1 MIRLT
6 TRIPLF
12 IIAAPGAALAAGG
25 EESLTLRQPPGQTTA
40 QPGMKTQ
47 QIEELRDIH
56 GPVPIAGQPSYWAI
70 GGIVAG
76 VLAILA
82 ALYFYLKKR
91 RQPAPTPPPSPWET
105 ALAEL
110 AAAKELQSKGLL
122 YMEKAG
128 EILRRYI
135 ESRFAIRSTR
145 QTTREFLAGL
155 SHTGQHN
162 PLAPYRPELQ
172 ACLEQADMAKFARLV
187 PDSGIV
193 AQMERAVTDFVKKT
207 EPPATGGR
215 P

>member
-1 MIRLT
+1 MKRLT
-6 TRIPLF
+6 ARLPLF

-40 QPGMKTQ
+40 QPAMKAQ
-47 QIEELRDIH
+47 QIEELHDIH
-56 GPVPIAGQPSYWAI
+56 GPVPITGHPPYWAI
-70 GGIVAG
+70 GGTIAV

-91 RQPAPTPPPSPWET
+91 RRPAPPVPLSAWET

-110 AAAKELQSKGLL
+110 AAAKKLQSQALL
-122 YMEKAG
+122 YMEKAS

-193 AQMERAVTDFVKKT
+193 AQMERAVTDFVRKT

>member
-1 MIRLT
+1 MKRL
-6 TRIPLF
+6 PLL
-12 IIAAPGAALAAGG
+12 IIAAPGAVLAAGED
-25 EESLTLRQPPGQTTA
+25 EESLTLRQAPAQTTA
-40 QPGMKTQ
+40 QSGLKAQ

-56 GPVPIAGQPSYWAI
+56 GPVPITGQPPYWAI
-70 GGIVAG
+70 GGTIAV

-82 ALYFYLKKR
+82 ALYFYLKKK
-91 RQPAPTPPPSPWET
+91 RQPAPPVPLSAWET

-110 AAAKELQSKGLL
+110 AAVKELQSQALL
-122 YMEKAG
+122 YMEKAS

-187 PDSGIV
+187 PDSAIV

>member
-1 MIRLT
+1 MKRLS
-6 TRIPLF
+6 LL
-12 IIAAPGAALAAGG
+12 IIAAPGAVFAAGAS
-25 EESLTLRQPPGQTTA
+25 EESLTLRQPPGQATA
-40 QPGMKTQ
+40 QPGMKAQ

-56 GPVPIAGQPSYWAI
+56 GPVSIAGQPPYWAI
-70 GGIVAG
+70 GGAVA

-82 ALYFYLKKR
+82 ALYFYLKKWR
-91 RQPAPTPPPSPWET
+91 KPAPTPLPSPWET

-110 AAAKELQSKGLL
+110 AAAKELQNKGLL
-122 YMEKAG
+122 YMEKAS

-155 SHTGQHN
+155 NHTGQHN

-187 PDSGIV
+187 PDSGV
-193 AQMERAVTDFVKKT
+193 LAQMERAVTEFVKKT
-207 EPPATGGR
+207 EPPATGGK